1 VSMKRENQR
10 ITKLIR
16 DLKKIYKEDMA

>member
-1 VSMKRENQR
+1 KRENDR

-16 DLKKIYKEDMA
+16 DLRLLLQEENQ